1 MNRLNF
7 VIIQRV
13 YRNDRRFTMRKIRAI
28 NDLLHILKINKKIL
42 SDKYGVTD
50 IAVFGSYVRNEQ
62 NGKSDIDIFVELK
75 PKFRTF
81 DNFMDLKFYLQK
93 ITSKKIDLVI
103 KNSIRKELKPII
115 FKEAVH
121 AWEGLDTLSQ
131 GYPDTFKKNPCLY
144 RRPVHAGIVKDDKT
158 YDAVMRNIQIIGE
171 AIKHLPAGVRRE

>member
-1 MNRLNF
+1 
-7 VIIQRV
+7 
-13 YRNDRRFTMRKIRAI
+13 MRKFIAI
-28 NDLLHILKINKKIL
+28 NDLLHILKINKKIF

-62 NGKSDIDIFVELK
+62 SGKSDIDIFVELK

-115 FKEAVH
+115 FKEAVY
-121 AWEGLDTLSQ
+121 A
-131 GYPDTFKKNPCLY
+131 
-144 RRPVHAGIVKDDKT
+144 
-158 YDAVMRNIQIIGE
+158 
-171 AIKHLPAGVRRE
+171 